1 MTRQSDESWL
11 ESVGGLIP
19 FIAALQQVH
28 GFATR
33 TTAKAKALAAGAKA
47 GPLRDQLDA
56 VEPLSAFGVPAAGV
70 ALRARGARWA
80 AGLTAVRAG
89 VLAAVL
95 ATARTGFLAAG
106 LAAVLAAV
114 FEGVFAEGLCDSF

>member
-1 MTRQSDESWL
+1 MNKVKITKREIVIFSIVSIIFL
-11 ESVGGLIP
+11 LIP

-56 VEPLSAFGVPAAGV
+56 VEPLSAFGVTAAGV
-70 ALRARGARWA
+70 ALRARGARC
-80 AGLTAVRAG
+80 
-89 VLAAVL
+89 
-95 ATARTGFLAAG
+95 AAG

-114 FEGVFAEGLCDSF
+114 FEGALAEGLCDSF